1 MKQSEQ
7 DANAGWM
14 GLWGG
19 AGVEAAR
26 HTNTIKPQQ
35 ARSLPPAAPPP
46 PLQGDER
53 KVEKVKQSPSRPF
66 FSAEDEFVPSQR
78 EIRVAGDSAK
88 SHEMEFTSR
97 P

>member
-1 MKQSEQ
+1 MW
-7 DANAGWM
+7 DGWD
-14 GLWGG
+14 GGCWG
-19 AGVEAAR
+19 AGVKAER
-26 HTNTIKPQQ
+26 HTNTIKQ
-35 ARSLPPAAPPP
+35 AQSLRLPPPSPP

-53 KVEKVKQSPSRPF
+53 NVSKVKQSPSRPF